1 MSIALAPFSACSSPV
16 VKRISIPAGGLPS
29 RTSRRTAPRIV
40 TTAAL
45 LSAPRMASWRF
56 VRRPSWLTTSTGP
69 SSGTVSMCAHSRTV
83 GAPSGP
89 GTRASRF
96 PESEPVCDALSSSST
111 SMPSPRSSSVSACAT
126 ARSRPDGLSIS
137 QRRMNSARSR
147 SRSSLDTA
155 WITPRTLPL
164 DRPALSLPARDAA
177 VHHVD
182 HLAGAEP
189 LQETG
194 GDRGPL
200 SGRAD
205 HGHRLPG
212 LETGRRLVDV
222 VVGRVDR
229 ARDVAGVPLGA
240 LAHVEQL
247 EPVRAAVPALVEL
260 LQGQPGNALD
270 RALLLA
276 PGRHATGEIAGNVR
290 EADRAGQLGGITGVL
305 VVAAHQHQRLPGLGE
320 PRQPGAEAAAER
332 RDAHRRGD
340 VRFVEL
346 QLGAHVHHHR
356 AVLLPLLHLARSE
369 RVHVDR

>member
-1 MSIALAPFSACSSPV
+1 MSTALAPFSACSSPV

-89 GTRASRF
+89 GTRASRL

-111 SMPSPRSSSVSACAT
+111 SMPSPRRSAVSACAT

-137 QRRMNSARSR
+137 HRLMNSARSL

-177 VHHVD
+177 VDYVD
-182 HLAGAEP
+182 HVAGAEP
-189 LQETG
+189 LQQAR

-200 SGRAD
+200 AGRAD
-205 HGHRLPG
+205 RGHGVPRVDLVG
-212 LETGRRLVDV
+212 QLVDV
-222 VVGRVDR
+222 VVGGVDR
-229 ARDVAGVPLGA
+229 SGDVAAVPLRP
-240 LAHVEQL
+240 LADVEEL
-247 EPVRAAVPALVEL
+247 EPVRAA
-260 LQGQPGNALD
+260 
-270 RALLLA
+270 
-276 PGRHATGEIAGNVR
+276 
-290 EADRAGQLGGITGVL
+290 
-305 VVAAHQHQRLPGLGE
+305 
-320 PRQPGAEAAAER
+320 
-332 RDAHRRGD
+332 
-340 VRFVEL
+340 
-346 QLGAHVHHHR
+346 
-356 AVLLPLLHLARSE
+356 
-369 RVHVDR
+369 